1 MGGRI
6 GITSEVGKGSTFWF
20 ILPLKGVADKAGC
33 RITTSTKL
41 HHLRALAVA
50 SHLETQR
57 HLSEVLHA
65 WRITVDTVAGL
76 EEALGKLHPTTGA
89 SRPFDLVLVDED
101 TIAADRVGALV
112 QEIHGGPTLRKTT
125 IFFLGNPENALPCE
139 QQKRLG
145 IDHFLSKPICQ
156 SALLGAI
163 NDHFVNV
170 PTNLNEAAVQ
180 RTMRLAG
187 SRSALPSGTR
197 VLLAEDNRV
206 NRMYAQEVLRQAG
219 VECHAVENGLQV
231 LQAAQRERFD
241 LVLMDCQMPEMD
253 GFEATR
259 RIREMECGGQLAG
272 HPPIIA
278 LTANAIKGDR
288 ERCLESGMDDYIGKP
303 FEPDMLLEM
312 IGRLLAAKEG
322 KQAEEPAA
330 GPRQTPSPSDSS
342 PPINSDAFLARCMG
356 SLEFAR
362 SLLADF
368 EDELPGYVEQIAEHV
383 YQGNAPAAAESAH
396 ALKGAAGT
404 VTAEPLRALAA
415 EIEAAGKAG
424 DLTQVASLADQL
436 RAEAQRCLRF
446 IPEIQERMNAP

>member
-1 MGGRI
+1 
-6 GITSEVGKGSTFWF
+6 V
-20 ILPLKGVADKAGC
+20 LV
-33 RITTSTKL
+33 
-41 HHLRALAVA
+41 VA
-50 SHLETQR
+50 SHSGTQQ
-57 HLSEVLHA
+57 HLSEILQA

-76 EEALGKLHPTTGA
+76 EEAIGKLKPHPTTGA

-101 TIAADRVGALV
+101 TIAADHVGALV
-112 QEIHGGPTLRKTT
+112 QEIHGSPTLRKTT
-125 IFFLGNPENALPCE
+125 LFFLGNPENALPCE

-145 IDHFLSKPICQ
+145 IDHFLSKPVCQ

-163 NDHFVNV
+163 NDHFVDV

-180 RTMRLAG
+180 RTTRLAG

-272 HPPIIA
+272 HLPVIA

-288 ERCLESGMDDYIGKP
+288 ERCLEAGMDDYIVKP
-303 FEPDMLLEM
+303 FEPDALLEM
-312 IGRLLAAKEG
+312 IERLLAAKEG
-322 KQAEEPAA
+322 KPDR
-330 GPRQTPSPSDSS
+330 P
-342 PPINSDAFLARCMG
+342 PPIDRDALLARCMG
-356 SLEFAR
+356 NLEFAQ
-362 SLLADF
+362 SLLSDF
-368 EDELPGYVEQIAEHV
+368 EGDLPERVDQIAQRIQ
-383 YQGNAPAAAESAH
+383 QGNPQATAESAH

-415 EIEAAGKAG
+415 EIEAAGKTG
-424 DLTQVASLADQL
+424 DLTQVASLVDQL
-436 RAEAQRCLRF
+436 RTEAQRCLRF
-446 IPEIQERMNAP
+446 IPELQERMNAS